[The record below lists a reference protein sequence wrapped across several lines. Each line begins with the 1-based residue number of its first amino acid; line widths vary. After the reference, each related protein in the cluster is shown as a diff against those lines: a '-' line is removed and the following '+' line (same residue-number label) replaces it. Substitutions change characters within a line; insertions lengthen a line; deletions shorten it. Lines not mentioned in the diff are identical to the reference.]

1 MRRVHMMVLWR
12 RRWLWFKL
20 CNMRCNYFAFPFML
34 QLCENFFADAVLVE
48 FGLNGGNDFVYDRA
62 VDARLKKC
70 LCYQTELLQTSSG
83 E

>member
-1 MRRVHMMVLWR
+1 MMVLWR

-70 LCYQTELLQTSSG
+70 LTILFDIVDVASDD
-83 E
+83 

>member
-1 MRRVHMMVLWR
+1 
-12 RRWLWFKL
+12 
-20 CNMRCNYFAFPFML
+20 ML